1 MNESKTGN
9 ITFAPGI
16 TVKDKLANFW
26 LNQVTIRLRREVWW
40 NWHERG
46 LSPADSNSALP
57 PFTDQIPAIMEM
69 EHFYIL
75 KQEFFDKDAT
85 AKYLNS
91 KLNVKLP
98 GTVKSSVQGSF
109 TWVVKQLKLDNISC
123 FTLALAIET
132 MIDNALGSVIAS
144 CLNDPAMHKPNLALV
159 QKLWDNPNEVI
170 KLYEPSHPLFMY
182 GLLLMQNPDDHH
194 SYNIFNIPFSVP
206 TVLIQQLISPG
217 ESLPQFLKYL
227 DCKNKKELFI
237 SDRINAVS
245 RRLKSNKQ
253 NQLYVIPVLGS
264 KGSSFAE
271 PVTEIA
277 EKSGRKVVRFTGES
291 YLLANLQYLKS
302 IVSLCWLKHVDL
314 FLDNAQIT
322 VIKSYRNEAQ
332 NFLLE
337 LETLPVAIYLSI
349 HEKNEIS
356 HLPSKYVLSFVET
369 KKLTFS
375 ERYNYWKSNLKNA
388 KVIDNVVKECS
399 RRFRFEK
406 ETIKN
411 ICSGLNS
418 YGKQLKEKDIF
429 DACRTE
435 ISSDIGDLAL
445 PVIPRFQNE
454 ELVLP
459 LNQRNQFNEII
470 NAMKSLTKVHYELGT
485 GKVWNESGISVLFSG
500 SPGTGKTMAAEILAI
515 KLDLPLY
522 RIDLSQVVNKYI
534 GETEKNLKKIFDAAD
549 QSDTILFF
557 DEADALFGKRTDVK
571 DSHDRYA
578 NLQTSYL
585 LERMERFKGL
595 AILATNRKKNIDEA
609 FLRRL
614 RYIIDFPLPSTAER
628 ERIWRQVVPETID
641 SSEID
646 FDYLSK
652 QYQLTGGNIRSIVF
666 NACLQSV
673 NGKKIGDKKLK
684 AKLSM
689 DKVMIALK
697 REYDKI
703 NRSITAEQL
712 GIYASLLKETEN
724 EPIPN

>member
-356 HLPSKYVLSFVET
+356 HLPSKYVLSFVE
-369 KKLTFS
+369 
-375 ERYNYWKSNLKNA
+375 A

-406 ETIKN
+406 ETIKS